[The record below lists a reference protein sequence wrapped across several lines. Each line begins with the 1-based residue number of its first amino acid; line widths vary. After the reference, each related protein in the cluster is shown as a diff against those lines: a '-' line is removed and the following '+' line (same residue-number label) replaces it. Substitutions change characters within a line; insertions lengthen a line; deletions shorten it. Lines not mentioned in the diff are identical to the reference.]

1 MPHNRQAL
9 NRLAARIGVPSAF
22 IAAGLLSGLGYGLL
36 KPPSYSATAHV
47 IVVAQD
53 TDAGP
58 AATSLAQAYG
68 RLVPLPGTLAWAS
81 PTLPESVVN
90 DARPHIQASTSPETP
105 LIRITGK
112 ARSAAKAAKY
122 ANAAAGAMVSYGKVH
137 ERDTGVRVAAMSPA
151 TEPVSPSSPNLPL
164 SVLVGTATGVLLA
177 VLAMVSGLRTAPIG
191 RRRRQAP
198 PTGHDAD
205 CRAGG
210 AGEPAAT
217 VPEPAAR
224 KTGERKAG
232 DRKPAGQRRK
242 PAAAGVGAA
251 PGAGRAQG
259 DRTAKGKGKGEPAE
273 AGE

>member
-1 MPHNRQAL
+1 MPHNRQDL
-9 NRLAARIGVPSAF
+9 NRLAARIGVPSAL

-36 KPPSYSATAHV
+36 KPPSYSASAHV
-47 IVVAQD
+47 IVVAQSAG
-53 TDAGP
+53 AGP

-81 PTLPESVVN
+81 PTLPASVVN

-112 ARSAAKAAKY
+112 ARTAAKAAKY
-122 ANAAAGAMVSYGKVH
+122 ANAAAGALVSYGKVH
-137 ERDTGVRVAAMSPA
+137 EQDTRVKVAAMSPA
-151 TEPVSPSSPNLPL
+151 AEPVSPSSPNLLL

-177 VLAMVSGLRTAPIG
+177 VLAMVSGLRAAPIG
-191 RRRRQAP
+191 RRRRPAP
-198 PTGHDAD
+198 QPGHDAD
-205 CRAGG
+205 CRKGG
-210 AGEPAAT
+210 TEDREPS

-224 KTGERKAG
+224 KTGDRKAA

-242 PAAAGVGAA
+242 PAAAGVGAPPA
-251 PGAGRAQG
+251 AGRAQG
-259 DRTAKGKGKGEPAE
+259 DRAGKGKAEPAE